1 MQMNAQTQIATR
13 ADNPLAILKTQI
25 DERAKEFQA
34 ALPSHISPEK
44 FQRTILTAVQADPE
58 LLKASRKSLI
68 LACMKAANDGL
79 LPDRREAAL
88 IVFKRNYKDA
98 QGAWQQAL
106 EVQYLPMVF
115 GLRKKILQSKE
126 VTDIKPNVV
135 YRREVE
141 EGHFIYEEGTE
152 AMLRHK
158 PILDLTDEESSD
170 DNIVVAYSIATYKDG
185 TKSYEVMRRFEI
197 NKVQNCSQ
205 TGALIDKRGKP
216 RTPSG
221 PWVDWYPEQ
230 AKKTVMRRHSK
241 TLPQSGDLVD
251 VEGSEIDQQRAALS
265 AMGALGAGEPID
277 ATPVAPA
284 LPQADDLPDHDADT
298 GEIIDTVTPDNP
310 NAAEGR
316 ADEQH
321 GDQHDGTEEPQ
332 GDEDQPYAAT
342 VSELIER
349 AAAAGTVIDLNA
361 VEKDWQKHMAALPDV
376 ENARIDT
383 AVKERRDQ
391 LTAK

>member
-1 MQMNAQTQIATR
+1 MNAQTQIATR